1 MGILTTD
8 MQRVVDEQRLGFVA
22 TICPDGT
29 PNLSPKGTTMTWN
42 DDHLVFADICSPGTV
57 ANLRQNPAIEIN
69 VVDPILRKGYR
80 FKGTATVHTAD
91 ETFAAV
97 VARYR
102 ARGSVNPIQ
111 SVVLVHVE
119 RAAALISPAYDLG
132 LSEAA
137 VRDRWTQHH
146 AALHAEARGADAD
159 TGAAARRAGGDGD
172 G

>member
-1 MGILTTD
+1 
-8 MQRVVDEQRLGFVA
+8 
-22 TICPDGT
+22 
-29 PNLSPKGTTMTWN
+29 MTWD

-57 ANLRQNPAIEIN
+57 ANLRHKPAIEIN

-80 FKGTATVHTAD
+80 FKGRATVHTAD
-91 ETFAAV
+91 ETFTAV

-102 ARGSVNPIQ
+102 ARGSQNPIQ

-137 VRDRWTQHH
+137 VRDRWTQHY
-146 AALHAEARGADAD
+146 AILHAEARGADAD
-159 TGAAARRAGGDGD
+159 TGAATRRTGGDRD